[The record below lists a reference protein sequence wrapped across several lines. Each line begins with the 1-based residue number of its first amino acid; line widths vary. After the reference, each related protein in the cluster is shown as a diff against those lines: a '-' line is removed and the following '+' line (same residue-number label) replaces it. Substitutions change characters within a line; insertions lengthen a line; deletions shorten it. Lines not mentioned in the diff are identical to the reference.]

1 MTKEQKM
8 EVEQKLNRLEERS
21 DIETITHVMGIE
33 YVLDVL
39 GYWVCQTKD
48 GYKIKM
54 KQEVKRRYRRGQKA
68 PFYIALARGQ
78 FFYIPL

>member
-8 EVEQKLNRLEERS
+8 EVEQELNRLEERS

-48 GYKIKM
+48 GYKIKR
-54 KQEVKRRYRRGQKA
+54 KQEVKRR
-68 PFYIALARGQ
+68 
-78 FFYIPL
+78 

>member
-8 EVEQKLNRLEERS
+8 EVEQKLNKLEERS

-48 GYKIKM
+48 GYKIKR
-54 KQEVKRRYRRGQKA
+54 K
-68 PFYIALARGQ
+68 
-78 FFYIPL
+78 

>member
-21 DIETITHVMGIE
+21 DIETITHVMGIK

-39 GYWVCQTKD
+39 GYWVCQTKE
-48 GYKIKM
+48 GYKIKR
-54 KQEVKRRYRRGQKA
+54 K
-68 PFYIALARGQ
+68 
-78 FFYIPL
+78 